1 MCQWFTILAMVLLSS
16 RLVAREAFTLRY
28 EELPS
33 LIQKNSLDV
42 RAAEL
47 FAEASFARHGYPLRG
62 RYPRLDFESGLR
74 GVRELDG
81 SGDSAPYFKMEGSL
95 SLYSGRRDA
104 IKEAVQEK
112 ESEIRK
118 EQVALVSRDQLRLAQ
133 KLFVRLAAVRELG
146 KAWADAMRVAEA
158 KKKSTQMKLAAGLT
172 TSTDLLEF
180 ELYETSLRR
189 QKRTLDREEHE
200 LSNKLIL
207 LAGLDEDRAILL
219 DRSFPP
225 PSEPIDT
232 RYKLATENHPLVKKF
247 SLLAEQAQAGGR
259 TLRSRWVPDVN
270 LYASY
275 EEYLKADQ
283 DVSRALP
290 RRDFSTGVRLS
301 IPLGENLAVQSESVA
316 KGLEASAY
324 RLQKEQ
330 TVRQL
335 EAEYHA
341 YRHDMA
347 VLSDLIRSFA
357 TQMEKARKYL
367 KQTSEEY
374 ERGVKNGP
382 DVLEASRSLYQTQVE
397 SIQVL
402 FDYYLVEVDLNE
414 LTQP

>member
-1 MCQWFTILAMVLLSS
+1 
-16 RLVAREAFTLRY
+16 
-28 EELPS
+28 
-33 LIQKNSLDV
+33 
-42 RAAEL
+42 
-47 FAEASFARHGYPLRG
+47 
-62 RYPRLDFESGLR
+62 
-74 GVRELDG
+74 
-81 SGDSAPYFKMEGSL
+81 
-95 SLYSGRRDA
+95 
-104 IKEAVQEK
+104 
-112 ESEIRK
+112 
-118 EQVALVSRDQLRLAQ
+118 
-133 KLFVRLAAVRELG
+133 
-146 KAWADAMRVAEA
+146 
-158 KKKSTQMKLAAGLT
+158 
-172 TSTDLLEF
+172 
-180 ELYETSLRR
+180 
-189 QKRTLDREEHE
+189 
-200 LSNKLIL
+200 
-207 LAGLDEDRAILL
+207 
-219 DRSFPP
+219 
-225 PSEPIDT
+225 
-232 RYKLATENHPLVKKF
+232 
-247 SLLAEQAQAGGR
+247 LAEQAQAGGR

-283 DVSRALP
+283 EVSRALP